1 VGRLIPAGTGLSYHE
16 NRKRVAEARHSDDE
30 GPSASEVESALIE
43 ALAESAAEAEKG
55 VEE

>member
-1 VGRLIPAGTGLSYHE
+1 LSYHE